1 MLMYANGRVFQPYD
15 MPAVR
20 TIVRDAAEQDH
31 RFSAYVMGIVTSTP
45 FQMRRADID
54 TGAAT
59 VEQ

>member
-1 MLMYANGRVFQPYD
+1 

-20 TIVRDAAEQDH
+20 TIVRHAAEQDH

-45 FQMRRADID
+45 FRMRRADID

-59 VEQ
+59 VEP